1 MEIGK
6 PNDSVM
12 LDESARLE
20 TFKRVQWPFMED
32 SACTPEK
39 MAEAGFYACGGEN
52 EPDLVRCYFCRK
64 VKIFFALKIFFT
76 NV

>member
-32 SACTPEK
+32 SSCTPEK

-52 EPDLVRCYFCRK
+52 APDSVRCYFCRK
-64 VKIFFALKIFFT
+64 VRI
-76 NV
+76 